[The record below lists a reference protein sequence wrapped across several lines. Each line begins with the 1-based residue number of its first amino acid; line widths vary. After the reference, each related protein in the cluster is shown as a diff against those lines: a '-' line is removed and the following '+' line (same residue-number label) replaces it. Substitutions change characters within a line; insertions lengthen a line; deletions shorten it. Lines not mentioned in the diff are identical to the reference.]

1 MGRYNQWNEQRLCNQ
16 KYPPCQESSRCS
28 GQTGDQIESSI
39 RYRAGFKKMLLNGC
53 KEFNIK
59 RGESEYKT
67 KWTDAS
73 RISWRSGIR
82 NNRTSSYGRVL
93 LMPDKWGKSE

>member
-1 MGRYNQWNEQRLCNQ
+1 
-16 KYPPCQESSRCS
+16 
-28 GQTGDQIESSI
+28 
-39 RYRAGFKKMLLNGC
+39 MLLNGC